1 MTCIVQKYGGSSLAD
16 VDKIVKVAEMIAGV
30 KKQGIDVAVVVSAMG
45 KTTNQLVEL
54 ARSIAPKP
62 SRREM
67 DMLLST
73 GERITMSL
81 LCMAL
86 HQLGV
91 ESVSLTGSQCGIIT
105 NHRHNDAQ
113 VIEVRPFRVQDELAD
128 GKVVVVGGFQGVSYK
143 RDITTL
149 GRGGSDTTAVALAA
163 ALDAERC
170 EIYSDV
176 DGVYSADPSVVA
188 DGRHLPEL
196 SYAVM
201 QEMSA
206 AGAKVLNAQAV
217 QFAKEKQIAIYA
229 GSTFD
234 RRKETV
240 VRKIAP
246 GLVVGVQAVVSE
258 KEITRLRIKGKT
270 ALSDFSWASNF
281 LEQEQVPIKEVHVT
295 EVSDDPNPSRSSFI
309 VSSPNIYGWTEI
321 KAKME
326 QHLGDAVL
334 FDTHLSALSLIG
346 EGLNRDNAT
355 LIGAITLL
363 ERHGI
368 PIAGVTTTSFRISLL
383 VPREK
388 IDESVRLC
396 HSKWVAGA

>member
-16 VDKIVKVAEMIAGV
+16 VGKLMKVAEMIAHV
-30 KKQGIDVAVVVSAMG
+30 KQQGMDVAVVVSAMG
-45 KTTNQLVEL
+45 KTTNQLVEM
-54 ARSIAPKP
+54 ARRISPKP
-62 SRREM
+62 PRREM

-86 HQLGV
+86 HQMGV

-113 VIEVRPFRVQDELAD
+113 VIEVRPFRVQDELAE

-163 ALDAERC
+163 ALDAQRC

-176 DGVYSADPSVVA
+176 DGVYSADPSIVA
-188 DGRHLPEL
+188 EAQHLPEI
-196 SYAVM
+196 SYPVM
-201 QEMSA
+201 QEMSV

-217 QFAKEKQIAIYA
+217 EFAKEKQIAIYA

-234 RRKETV
+234 RRKETI

-246 GLVVGVQAVVSE
+246 GRVVGVQAVVSE
-258 KEITRLRIKGKT
+258 REVTRLRIRGKT
-270 ALSDFSWASNF
+270 ALSDFSWTSDF
-281 LEQEQVPIKEVHVT
+281 LEREQVPIKEVHVT
-295 EVSDDPNPSRSSFI
+295 EVSDDPNPSRASFI
-309 VSSPNIYGWTEI
+309 VSSPNIYGWEEI
-321 KAKME
+321 KAKMA
-326 QHLGDAVL
+326 QHLGEAVQ

-346 EGLNRDNAT
+346 EGLNRDNIT
-355 LIGAITLL
+355 LLEAITLL
-363 ERHGI
+363 ERHSI

-388 IDESVRLC
+388 IDQSVRLC
-396 HSKWVAGA
+396 HAKWVADA